1 MGRCRFHPPR
11 VGIAPEHGMKIY
23 TRTGDNGGTALF
35 GGERVKKHH
44 ARVRAYGAVDEAN
57 AAVGIAHVAADLPV
71 PLKALLLSIMSD
83 LFDIGAELAT
93 PADAGQK
100 RPAHLH
106 SRIDDVRIKE
116 LEDAI
121 DDATAR
127 CPPLMTFVLPT
138 GGEAAARLH
147 LARTVVRRAERE
159 VVSLAEEVVL
169 RSVVLI
175 YLNRLSDLLFAAA
188 RFAAHANNHGDIPW
202 QGKK

>member
-1 MGRCRFHPPR
+1 
-11 VGIAPEHGMKIY
+11 MKIY

-93 PADAGQK
+93 PADAEQK

-147 LARTVVRRAERE
+147 LARTVVRRAER
-159 VVSLAEEVVL
+159 VVL
-169 RSVVLI
+169 RSVVII